1 MMLNWIKTI
10 ATKMKMTQKKKKK
23 KKERKN
29 GHVYVE
35 KIIIIKNNL

>member
-10 ATKMKMTQKKKKK
+10 ATKMKMTPKKKKK
-23 KKERKN
+23 KRRKN
-29 GHVYVE
+29 GHVHVE